1 MRTCNL
7 VPLDLVLCAPPPS
20 VCAKLHPPRLPPPLP
35 SAVYCPQTV
44 DWRTQTAEDFRASM
58 NSMESSEAL
67 VEFLGSKGFEAVED
81 VLRRNRELEA
91 MARVGVSLKRAI
103 QQAQKQHSTTEGRR
117 TWQTLVTAA
126 AFRDDEEGDSKVS
139 ATRKAAAIGIQQ
151 QAFLFAVD
159 RAKRLRTDL
168 HPDEAIKGDVY
179 WFWPRAKNSNAA
191 SDELVLLM
199 RQYWHTDEVSRATGD
214 SADRDM
220 WKASKS
226 PTAERHP
233 RRQLIEVGGGDAVY
247 AKFLKWADYKSFK
260 GRQKPGFTDPGR
272 MLFLSTRC
280 KCLILPV
287 MEQSECEIHSQQVLY
302 IEALANV
309 DLETIMLDTGVAP
322 VPVNESEVKKEIIF
336 KPRTTTCEMAR
347 VTGTQWQESDSEAAS
362 KLWEELGREEEPTLI
377 ARFGKRV
384 RCLVW
389 RACCN
394 CSRKL

>member
-1 MRTCNL
+1 MRTCSL

-20 VCAKLHPPRLPPPLP
+20 VCAKFYPPRLPPPLP

-67 VEFLGSKGFEAVED
+67 EFLGSKGFEAVED

-91 MARVGVSLKRAI
+91 MARVGVPLKRVI
-103 QQAQKQHSTTEGRR
+103 QKAQKRHSTTEGRR

-126 AFRDDEEGDSKVS
+126 AFRNDEEGDSKVS
-139 ATRKAAAIGIQQ
+139 ATRKATTIGIRQQ
-151 QAFLFAVD
+151 TFLFAVD
-159 RAKRLRTDL
+159 RAKRLRADR

-191 SDELVLLM
+191 SNELVLLM
-199 RQYWHTDEVSRATGD
+199 RQYWHTDEVSRATGN

-247 AKFLKWADYKSFK
+247 AKFFKWAGYKSLK
-260 GRQKPGFTDPGR
+260 ERQKPGFTDPGR
-272 MLFLSTRC
+272 TLFLSTRC
-280 KCLILPV
+280 KCLTLPV
-287 MEQSECEIHSQQVLY
+287 MEQCACKIHSQQVLY
-302 IEALANV
+302 IEALTNV
-309 DLETIMLDTGVAP
+309 D
-322 VPVNESEVKKEIIF
+322 
-336 KPRTTTCEMAR
+336 MASH
-347 VTGTQWQESDSEAAS
+347 GECSCQWCSVEGGSKWREAAS

-377 ARFGKRV
+377 DRFGKRT
-384 RCLVW
+384 RC
-389 RACCN
+389 
-394 CSRKL
+394 